1 MRTDTISLAPGS
13 EGAFGGSSGG
23 GLVVAVL
30 NAFSAAERVSG
41 GRRVMPKL

>member
-1 MRTDTISLAPGS
+1 LTPGS
-13 EGAFGGSSGG
+13 EGGFGGSSG

-41 GRRVMPKL
+41 GRRAMV